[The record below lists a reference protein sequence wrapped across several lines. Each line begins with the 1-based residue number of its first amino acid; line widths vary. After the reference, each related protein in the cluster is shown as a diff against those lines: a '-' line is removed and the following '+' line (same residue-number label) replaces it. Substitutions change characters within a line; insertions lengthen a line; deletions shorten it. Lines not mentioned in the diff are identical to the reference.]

1 MSNELPLLYGTTTI
15 TAIAVLLLY
24 INIFNLVAI
33 ALVEVTMA
41 VTTAVV
47 VLLLYVI
54 IFNPVAIVLVE
65 TTMPGQMMIEKCSNT

>member
-1 MSNELPLLYGTTTI
+1 M
-15 TAIAVLLLY
+15 A
-24 INIFNLVAI
+24 LVA
-33 ALVEVTMA
+33 VTMA

-65 TTMPGQMMIEKCSNT
+65 TTMPGQMMIEKCLNT